1 MDDDEQTEI
10 ATLGPCSLDPERY
23 ALARHSL
30 AVHVCWLA
38 VGIALLS
45 AKEHLP
51 VKALG
56 VVMVVLYAF
65 AGVVLTKLLRHVR
78 ERADSIDAV
87 VEALRRWRAKT
98 FADQPPEAVAKHL
111 LREVQ
116 ELQEALY
123 TRLTTREPV
132 TAQELVEETA
142 DVLIL
147 GLAMC
152 DLIDASPAA
161 ILRHKFGVLERRR
174 WSPPD
179 HEGVIEHDRSE
190 EDTHG

>member
-1 MDDDEQTEI
+1 MDDDQI
-10 ATLGPCSLDPERY
+10 ARLGPCSLDKERL

-30 AVHVCWLA
+30 LVDLCWIG
-38 VGIALLS
+38 VGVALLW
-45 AKEHLP
+45 AADRLTRD
-51 VKALG
+51 ALN
-56 VVMVVLYAF
+56 VAFFTFYAL
-65 AGVVLTKLLRHVR
+65 AGFMLSSLLRHVR
-78 ERADSIDAV
+78 ERAASIDAV
-87 VEALRRWRAKT
+87 VDALRKWRAAT

-111 LREVQ
+111 LREVR

-152 DLIDASPAA
+152 DLIDAPPAA
-161 ILRHKFGVLERRR
+161 ILRHKFGVLEKRR

-179 HEGVIEHDRSE
+179 HEGVIEHDRSK
-190 EDTHG
+190 EDTRE